1 MVRRSTTTRAAM
13 NSHVRRRALAATAVC
28 AVVCMLA
35 TAAFAGPAGAASF
48 RTVDVPD
55 ASGTD
60 VGGVNNAGTLVG
72 VFRDSSGT
80 IHSFIEQRGGQPT
93 VIDDPAAVFT
103 GVIGINDEGTAVG
116 EVYSPTFGVEGFIRS
131 RNGSFTTLADPSP
144 NDYGFTQVYGI
155 NDSGLLVGIY
165 QDAAGTFHGFVDD
178 HGKFTTLDYP
188 GAGTG
193 FNQGTVVD
201 GVNNSGVIVGSYIGA
216 DNLQHGFLYRNG
228 TFTEIPDA
236 PNAGTNPAG
245 FCGGFDYGNAEGT
258 IPGGISASGVI
269 SVGVCNDVG
278 QYGWVLSNGQ
288 FSPLNDPDTGQGLSY
303 PSGISE
309 NGRFVSGTYVVPPDA
324 EHGFVAT
331 LTP

>member
-1 MVRRSTTTRAAM
+1 MKRSTTWAPM
-13 NSHVRRRALAATAVC
+13 NSFLRLRVVAATAVC
-28 AVVCMLA
+28 AVGCVLA
-35 TAAFAGPAGAASF
+35 AAAFAAPAGAASF
-48 RTVDVPD
+48 RTVDVPG
-55 ASGTD
+55 AFGTD
-60 VGGVNNAGTLVG
+60 VHDVNNAGTLVG
-72 VFRDSSGT
+72 VFMDSSGT
-80 IHSFIEQRGGQPT
+80 IHSFLEERGGQPT
-93 VIDDPAAVFT
+93 VIDDPAVVFT
-103 GVIGINDEGTAVG
+103 AVTAINDEGTAVG

-131 RNGSFTTLADPSP
+131 RHGSFTTLADPSP
-144 NDYGFTQVYGI
+144 DNSGFTQVYGI
-155 NDSGLLVGIY
+155 NDSGLLLGDY
-165 QDAAGTFHGFVDD
+165 QDAAGTYHGFVDN

-201 GVNNSGVIVGSYIGA
+201 GVNNLGVIVGSYTGA
-216 DNLQHGFLYRNG
+216 DNLQHGFLYQNG

-245 FCGGFDYGNAEGT
+245 FCGGFDYGNPEGT

-269 SVGVCNDVG
+269 SVGVCNDAG
-278 QYGWVLSNGQ
+278 QDGWVLNNGQ

-303 PSGISE
+303 PFGISE
-309 NGRFVSGTYVVPPDA
+309 NGRFVAGTYVVPPDA